1 MKPAVSLGTPT
12 PQGKD
17 AFRRASAG
25 APDALTSAGGDA
37 SGSQETRENGTKGI
51 KSTGSTGYT
60 IASASFRAVTRQP
73 PPTPRPPLGT
83 GSGISETSKS
93 ELFPPDP
100 KPSGTRTSQRRSP
113 LGDVS
118 NVTTTPDD
126 TAAKLHRG
134 WSGSFHASPPDERP
148 DRSPARELA
157 ERALSTANGL
167 RDLSQVLSPAYAS
180 PGIVD
185 GAHGD
190 VDNELDRVYG
200 RYKAHAATR
209 TPGFAQDDRPKPATW
224 ATKGATARDESP
236 PGESPPPKDELELL
250 SELPSGAAVTL
261 AHALGRWREASSV
274 SAVRS
279 VAKREKDQLTALL
292 REQADACDAEVNA
305 LTAEIEDL
313 MEALAESG
321 SESSRLRWRWSA
333 RAGVL
338 AQRCDGYR
346 REANRLR
353 AKASSLETQLSSVEA
368 HIANA
373 AKDFEVL
380 REKLNESRR
389 ETERA
394 RAGEDEARRQL
405 VAAQAAAAD
414 AIAAASMVA
423 ASPNALKPD
432 VSDEAAREAMRKQLK
447 EDLRAEVEREVR
459 NEMGTSGRDA
469 SANVHALSGSVA
481 RSVESLL
488 HGGKSAQVRQVSA
501 ARMEATRRCSS
512 NLAAMRAAGVE
523 TLKLDEDESRGGVES
538 AELISLIAAHALQR
552 CEAHPH
558 GDGARAFYRAARRVE
573 LAAMACQP
581 QYKKRDGRR
590 T

>member
-1 MKPAVSLGTPT
+1 M
-12 PQGKD
+12 
-17 AFRRASAG
+17 
-25 APDALTSAGGDA
+25 
-37 SGSQETRENGTKGI
+37 
-51 KSTGSTGYT
+51 
-60 IASASFRAVTRQP
+60 
-73 PPTPRPPLGT
+73 
-83 GSGISETSKS
+83 
-93 ELFPPDP
+93 
-100 KPSGTRTSQRRSP
+100 
-113 LGDVS
+113 
-118 NVTTTPDD
+118 
-126 TAAKLHRG
+126 
-134 WSGSFHASPPDERP
+134 
-148 DRSPARELA
+148 
-157 ERALSTANGL
+157 
-167 RDLSQVLSPAYAS
+167 
-180 PGIVD
+180 
-185 GAHGD
+185 
-190 VDNELDRVYG
+190 
-200 RYKAHAATR
+200 
-209 TPGFAQDDRPKPATW
+209 
-224 ATKGATARDESP
+224 
-236 PGESPPPKDELELL
+236 
-250 SELPSGAAVTL
+250 
-261 AHALGRWREASSV
+261 

-279 VAKREKDQLTALL
+279 VAKREKDRSRALL

-321 SESSRLRWRWSA
+321 SESARLRWRWSA

-353 AKASSLETQLSSVEA
+353 AKASGLETQLSSVEA
-368 HIANA
+368 HIASA

-380 REKLNESRR
+380 RDKLNESRR

-414 AIAAASMVA
+414 AIAAAAMVA
-423 ASPNALKPD
+423 ASPNAINNRD
-432 VSDEAAREAMRKQLK
+432 VSNEAMREAMRKQVK
-447 EDLRAEVEREVR
+447 EELRVEVEREVR
-459 NEMGTSGRDA
+459 NEMRTSGRDA
-469 SANVHALSGSVA
+469 CAEVHALSGSVA

-488 HGGKSAQVRQVSA
+488 RGGKSAQVRQLSA
-501 ARMEATRRCSS
+501 ARMEATQRCSS

-558 GDGARAFYRAARRVE
+558 GDGVRAFYRAARRVE